1 MFHEKP
7 QIWGVTTVGER
18 GQVVIPVKARE
29 ELHLEKGDQLVVISK
44 GHKMAGLIKESEIT
58 GMLKSWLEEIE
69 GLKDGRDDDFG
80 V

>member
-29 ELHLEKGDQLVVISK
+29 ELHIEKGDQLVVISK
-44 GHKMAGLIKESEIT
+44 GDKIIGLIKEAEMT
-58 GMLKSWLEEIE
+58 GMLRSWLGKIE
-69 GLKDGRDDDFG
+69 DMKERP
-80 V
+80 